1 MTKSDNDG
9 CGLPDSPVYAN
20 YVKHLWKACP
30 GRRRGRPLGG
40 QSREMLAEIQLPQDD
55 LLVKQSASSLLKG
68 GVK

>member
-40 QSREMLAEIQLPQDD
+40 QSREMLAEIQLPQDE
-55 LLVKQSASSLLKG
+55 LLVKQSASSLSKG